1 MIAANLRNSEE
12 TLSQSTS
19 ATGAGRTVS
28 IRSNSSLLVWAY
40 NRRIVN
46 TLNHPYGIRVVK
58 SWYG

>member
-1 MIAANLRNSEE
+1 MIHANLRNSKE

-19 ATGAGRTVS
+19 ATRAGCTVS